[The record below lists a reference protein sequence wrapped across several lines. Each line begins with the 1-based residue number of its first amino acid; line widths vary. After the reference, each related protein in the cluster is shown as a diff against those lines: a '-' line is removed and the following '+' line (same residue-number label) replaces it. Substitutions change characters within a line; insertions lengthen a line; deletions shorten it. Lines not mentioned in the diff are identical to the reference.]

1 MGKKVIPYGV
11 IFVTSGLI
19 YIMLELLWRGRTHW
33 TMFLCAGLC
42 GLVMANINNN
52 WLEFDTD
59 MMRVSTPLYLGKDGN
74 FVTYYV
80 TVSGHS
86 PYVIGGNISDEY
98 DTDFRIQVFVSALM
112 CSSFEFFFGIIFNG
126 DFSIWDY
133 RGMWGTI
140 HALGDQV
147 NVIFF
152 GIWIIIS
159 VFSLPLL
166 DYLQWKLGVAEE
178 PYYRIGWREF
188 RPWGRKE

>member
-1 MGKKVIPYGV
+1 M

-19 YIMLELLWRGRTHW
+19 YIVLELLWRGRTHW

-59 MMRVSTPLYLGKDGN
+59 
-74 FVTYYV
+74 
-80 TVSGHS
+80 
-86 PYVIGGNISDEY
+86 
-98 DTDFRIQVFVSALM
+98 FRIQVFVSALM
-112 CSSFEFFFGIIFNG
+112 CSTSEFFFGIMFNG

-147 NVIFF
+147 NIIFF

-159 VFSLPLL
+159 VFGLPLL
-166 DYLQWKLGVAEE
+166 DWIQWKLEVAEE
-178 PYYRIGWREF
+178 PYYRIGRWF
-188 RPWGRKE
+188 IRPWERKE

>member
-1 MGKKVIPYGV
+1 MEKKIIPYGV

-19 YIMLELLWRGRTHW
+19 YIVLELLWRGRTHW

-59 MMRVSTPLYLGKDGN
+59 
-74 FVTYYV
+74 
-80 TVSGHS
+80 
-86 PYVIGGNISDEY
+86 
-98 DTDFRIQVFVSALM
+98 FRIQVFVSALM
-112 CSSFEFFFGIIFNG
+112 CSTSEFFFGIMFNG

-147 NVIFF
+147 NIIFF

-159 VFSLPLL
+159 VFGLPLL
-166 DYLQWKLGVAEE
+166 DWIQWKLEVAEE
-178 PYYRIGWREF
+178 PYYRIGRWF
-188 RPWGRKE
+188 IRPWERKE